1 MSAGILN
8 VGISGLN
15 VAQAGI
21 LTTSHNIS
29 NASTPGFSRQ
39 EIIQTTN
46 VPMFTGA
53 GFLGQG
59 SNVSTVKRI
68 YSQFLNNQVLSAQTG
83 VSQADAYLAQ
93 INQIDNLLADP
104 SAGLQPA
111 LSAFFS
117 GVNDVAANPAST
129 PSRQSMLSSAQA
141 LTARF
146 QAINQRLT
154 EVRDGIN
161 TQINGSVTN
170 INALATQLADVN
182 QRIVLAQASSI
193 LQPANDLL
201 DQRDQL
207 IADLNKEIRATTIT
221 QNDGTYS
228 VFIGNGQPLVVGVQ
242 AFSIKAMAAP
252 EDPSRIVVAMQ
263 APGGNTIALQ
273 ESLLTGGTLGGLI
286 SFRSQMLDPVQNAL
300 GRVAIGLAQNVNL
313 QHQLGWDLTGHMGT
327 AFFNV
332 ASPAVQPSSA
342 NTGGATLTASLANI
356 AADPVTD
363 APSNTVANLTT
374 SDYRLSFDGFNY
386 NLIRLS
392 DNASWTTA
400 GPILS
405 NWSPGMP
412 VTPGAPATPQGFT
425 LSGATAPAAGDTF
438 LISPTRNGARDIS
451 VLVNDPRN
459 IAAAS
464 PMRTAAALTNT
475 GAASINAGSITN
487 ATDWNSSSKN
497 LAVKFWTAPPSQ
509 IIGSVDISAGLPGA
523 TGSGI
528 TLTAPNNTF
537 NISIDGSTPPT
548 LVSVTPGTYG
558 GTQPSLVAAVQS
570 AIDAK
575 FAPGSAT
582 VRAIT
587 AGNGKTYLEI
597 TSNGPGTNAN
607 VSLPDNPNYI
617 PGMAAL
623 FGTTSAVTYYDLLD
637 MATPNPNPTSL
648 FTGSPSA
655 LGGSSYTHLY
665 SPGVPITFSGLD
677 PAYNDFGATVTVTG
691 RPANGDMFSLTQNSS
706 GVSDNRNIIA
716 IGLLQSAKE
725 LSAPEGGGAATASF
739 TSAYAQIVSSVG
751 NKTRE
756 VTVTGQAQQSLLESA
771 TLAQQS
777 MSGVNLDEEAAN
789 LLRYQQAYQA
799 AAKLM
804 ATASKLFDSI
814 LALG

>member
-39 EIIQTTN
+39 EIVQTTN

-59 SNVSTVKRI
+59 ANVSTVKRI
-68 YSQFLNNQVLSAQTG
+68 YSQFLSNQVLSAQTG

-117 GVNDVAANPAST
+117 GVNDVAANPSST
-129 PSRQSMLSSAQA
+129 PSRQSMLSTAQA

-182 QRIVLAQASSI
+182 QRIVLAQAASL

-228 VFIGNGQPLVVGVQ
+228 VFIGNGQPLVVGIQ
-242 AFSIKAMAAP
+242 AFSIKAVAAP

-313 QHQLGWDLTGHMGT
+313 QHELGHDLTGQTGT

-332 ASPAVQPSSA
+332 AMPAVQPSAA
-342 NTGGATLTASLANI
+342 NIGGATLTAQLANI
-356 AADPVTD
+356 AADPLTG

-374 SDYRLSFDGFNY
+374 SDYRLSYDGTNY
-386 NLIRLS
+386 TLTRLS
-392 DNASWTTA
+392 DNVAWIDTNLANLPPS
-400 GPILS
+400 GLHGS
-405 NWSPGMP
+405 
-412 VTPGAPATPQGFT
+412 PQGFT
-425 LSGATAPAAGDTF
+425 LAISSPPVAGDTY

-451 VLVNDPRN
+451 VLINDPRN

-464 PMRTAAALTNT
+464 PARTAAAPTNT
-475 GAASINAGSITN
+475 GTASIDAGKMVDTVAWGANAN
-487 ATDWNSSSKN
+487 KN
-497 LAVKFWTAPPSQ
+497 IQIKFFADP
-509 IIGSVDISAGLPGA
+509 A
-523 TGSGI
+523 TGK
-528 TLTAPNNTF
+528 LYF
-537 NISIDGSTPPT
+537 DVID
-548 LVSVTPGTYG
+548 
-558 GTQPSLVAAVQS
+558 
-570 AIDAK
+570 
-575 FAPGSAT
+575 
-582 VRAIT
+582 
-587 AGNGKTYLEI
+587 
-597 TSNGPGTNAN
+597 
-607 VSLPDNPNYI
+607 
-617 PGMAAL
+617 
-623 FGTTSAVTYYDLLD
+623 TTSG
-637 MATPNPNPTSL
+637 TSL
-648 FTGSPSA
+648 LTGSPA
-655 LGGSSYTHLY
+655 APPIGFPPVGLRSYTSGSAIQLKAL
-665 SPGVPITFSGLD
+665 PGESAFDLGVVVAI
-677 PAYNDFGATVTVTG
+677 NGA
-691 RPANGDMFSLTQNSS
+691 PANGDAFSLTPNSS
-706 GVSDNRNIIA
+706 GVSDNRNILA

-725 LSAPEGGGAATASF
+725 LGAPEGGGAATASF

-756 VTVTGQAQQSLLESA
+756 VTVTGQAQQSLLDSA